1 MNEASKMLANRY
13 QVGEL
18 IGRGGMAEV
27 HIGYD
32 TRLGRTVAIKV
43 LRPDL
48 ARDPSFQ
55 TRFRREAQAAAGLN
69 HPAIVA
75 VYDTGEEPIIA
86 ANGERQ
92 ILPFIVMEYVEGHT
106 VRDILKEGAAAPID
120 EAIEIVAGV
129 LTGLEYA
136 HAAGLVHRD
145 IKPANIMLTPTG
157 AVKVM
162 DFGIARVLADVG
174 QTMTQTQAVIGTA
187 QYLSPEQA
195 RGENVDA
202 RSDLYSTGCVLFELL
217 CGRPPFIGD
226 SPVSVAYQHV
236 REPAPSPSSFAPD
249 VPPALDQIVQR
260 ALAKDRDQR
269 YTSAQEFLADL
280 AAVTQGRPLD
290 IATGQYPV
298 GSASHGSGAT
308 AVLAASTGE
317 TGSTKVLPGDG
328 DLPGDPDEEL
338 VEVQGGR
345 ARQIRNALILV
356 GSLLVAGLIIFGL
369 LNLTKPK
376 DVEASGTIEVPNVV
390 EMGQATALS
399 LLEEYELVGEPQFE
413 ASTDVPEG
421 LVIRSDPPVNTVVD
435 KGSTV
440 IIYVSA
446 GPNQATVPKVNG
458 LMQEDATAAIK
469 RAGLVVGEI
478 IQDNSDP
485 TIPVGRATKT
495 DPPEGDVVA
504 PDTPIKLYVSSGKVQ
519 LPDVT
524 NKSIEKATEIL
535 TALGLPIEPIEQ
547 QTDAKPPGTVLS
559 QDPQPGLIPQGT
571 GVNLVVAIEVVYHSV
586 PELVGKDESTATAA
600 LNALNFVPSVTRQNS
615 ETVAEG
621 MVISQDPAKDTQLA
635 EGKKVNFVVSLGPA
649 VSPTPT
655 ATA

>member
-75 VYDTGEEPIIA
+75 VYDTGEEQIIT

-92 ILPFIVMEYVEGHT
+92 TLPFIVMEYVEGHT

-174 QTMTQTQAVIGTA
+174 QTMTQTQAVVGTA

-195 RGENVDA
+195 RGETVDA

-217 CGRPPFIGD
+217 CGRPPFLGD

-236 REPAPSPSSFAPD
+236 REPAPVPSSFAPD
-249 VPPALDQIVQR
+249 VPPELDRVVMR
-260 ALAKDRDQR
+260 ALAKDRNAR
-269 YTSAQEFLADL
+269 YSTAQDFLADL
-280 AAVTQGRPLD
+280 SAVSQGRPLD
-290 IATGQYPV
+290 LATGQYPV
-298 GSASHGSGAT
+298 GSAGRGSGAT
-308 AVLAASTGE
+308 AVLAAAAGGVGATQVMASG
-317 TGSTKVLPGDG
+317 GDF
-328 DLPGDPDEEL
+328 PEDPDDEF

-345 ARQIRNALILV
+345 ARIIRNTLVIV

-369 LNLTKPK
+369 INLTKQK
-376 DVEASGTIEVPNVV
+376 EEVATTTVAVPNVV
-390 EMGQATALS
+390 ELQEAAAVT
-399 LLEEYELVGEPQFE
+399 LLTQYELVADPRTE
-413 ASTDVPEG
+413 ASEDVPAG
-421 LVIRSDPPVNTVVD
+421 LVIRSDPAAAVVVD
-435 KGSTV
+435 KNSTV
-440 IIYVSA
+440 VIYVSS
-446 GPNQATVPKVNG
+446 GPAEATVPQVNG
-458 LMQEDATAAIK
+458 LTQEDAEALIVN
-469 RAGLVVGEI
+469 AGLVVKEVLE
-478 IQDNSDP
+478 DNSDF
-485 TIPVGRATKT
+485 TIPAGRATKT
-495 DPPEGDVVA
+495 DPPEGTA
-504 PDTPIKLYVSSGKVQ
+504 LTPGDPVTLYISSGKIQ

-524 NKSIEKATEIL
+524 NKSIEEATAIL
-535 TALGLPIEPIEQ
+535 EAIGLAVEPIPV

-559 QDPQPGLIPQGT
+559 QNPQPGLIPQGT
-571 GVNLVVAIEVVYHSV
+571 GIQLSVATPVVYHSV
-586 PELVGKDESTATAA
+586 PGLVGKSEDNATAA
-600 LNALNFVPSVTRQNS
+600 VKALNFTPNITRANSATVP
-615 ETVAEG
+615 EG
-621 MVISQDPAKDTQLA
+621 TVISQSPAKDTQLA
-635 EGKKVNFVVSLGPA
+635 EGGAVSFVVSLGPA
-649 VSPTPT
+649 APTPPPT
-655 ATA
+655 T